1 MGDEKLQAVLDDY
14 RSAPIDERLRV
25 TLAFLEKM
33 TLSPDALTPEDAARV
48 RAAGVTDEM
57 LEDAVQ
63 VCTAFNMIV
72 RVADALEFHVPP
84 REKFAADAKMLLR
97 FGYG

>member
-14 RSAPIDERLRV
+14 RTAPIDERLRA
-25 TLAFLEKM
+25 TLGFLEKM
-33 TLSPDALTPEDAARV
+33 TLTPDALTKEDGERV
-48 RAAGVTDEM
+48 RATGVSDEM

-63 VCTAFNMIV
+63 VCVAFNMIV

-84 REKFAADAKMLLR
+84 REKFAEDAKMLLR